1 MAKALSAIEALAGS
15 LVKLEMRARGM
26 ALRETSRTC
35 DDGMS
40 EAERL
45 ALGTLQGET
54 NAAFSQLR
62 RISESLHQS
71 LSLLGEMS
79 VNIGAAAQVVEQR
92 SRGRG

>member
-15 LVKLEMRARGM
+15 LAKLELRARGM
-26 ALRETSRTC
+26 ALCETSRAC

-45 ALGTLQGET
+45 ALGTLQSET
-54 NAAFSQLR
+54 NAAFAQLR
-62 RISESLHQS
+62 RIRESLHQG

-79 VNIGAAAQVVEQR
+79 ADIGAAAQVVEQR